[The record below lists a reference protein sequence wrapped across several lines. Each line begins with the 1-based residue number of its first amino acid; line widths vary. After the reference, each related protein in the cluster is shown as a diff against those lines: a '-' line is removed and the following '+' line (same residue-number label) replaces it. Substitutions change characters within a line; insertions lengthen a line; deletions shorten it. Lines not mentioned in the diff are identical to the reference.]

1 MNDKFW
7 DLKKAKQDKMIN
19 GALKIFA
26 RNGFRH
32 ASTDEI
38 VAEASISKGLLF
50 HYFYSKAGLYAFLTE
65 YSARF
70 AMVELNSEL
79 RRREDL
85 PFFDFQYALTKA
97 EALIMRQYP
106 YMLLFMENA
115 GSDIEADTY
124 DLTKEHLSLYRD
136 LSARAGITAGVI
148 VQKDDP
154 DSLPLKRFDKYLS
167 RRDQRAADRAD
178 SHNVFAQKRHFAVK
192 MKHDSLFPV
201 QVPHA
206 FHVVIGDFLR
216 GVKLL

>member
-136 LSARAGITAGVI
+136 RLDALLEMSA
-148 VQKDDP
+148 
-154 DSLPLKRFDKYLS
+154 S
-167 RRDQRAADRAD
+167 AADMPAEDAKRIDGLLRLVRLDRISSLLQED
-178 SHNVFAQKRHFAVK
+178 SFSPDRYVSEVTDMIRF
-192 MKHDSLFPV
+192 ME
-201 QVPHA
+201 
-206 FHVVIGDFLR
+206 
-216 GVKLL
+216 KLYNRS

>member
-115 GSDIEADTY
+115 GSDTEADTY
-124 DLTKEHLSLYRD
+124 DLTREHLSLYRD
-136 LSARAGITAGVI
+136 RL
-148 VQKDDP
+148 
-154 DSLPLKRFDKYLS
+154 DSLLEMS
-167 RRDQRAADRAD
+167 ASAADMPADDAKRVDGLLRLVRMDRASSLLRED
-178 SHNVFAQKRHFAVK
+178 SFSPDRYVSEVTDMIRF
-192 MKHDSLFPV
+192 ME
-201 QVPHA
+201 
-206 FHVVIGDFLR
+206 
-216 GVKLL
+216 KLYNRS

>member
-136 LSARAGITAGVI
+136 RLDALLEMSA
-148 VQKDDP
+148 
-154 DSLPLKRFDKYLS
+154 S
-167 RRDQRAADRAD
+167 AADMPAEDAKRIDGLLRLVRLDRTASLLKED
-178 SHNVFAQKRHFAVK
+178 SFSPDRYVSEVTDMICF
-192 MKHDSLFPV
+192 ME
-201 QVPHA
+201 
-206 FHVVIGDFLR
+206 
-216 GVKLL
+216 KLYNRS

>member
-136 LSARAGITAGVI
+136 RLDALLEMSA
-148 VQKDDP
+148 
-154 DSLPLKRFDKYLS
+154 S
-167 RRDQRAADRAD
+167 AADMPAEDAKRIDGLLRLVRLDRTASLLKED
-178 SHNVFAQKRHFAVK
+178 SFSPDRYVSEVTDMIRF
-192 MKHDSLFPV
+192 ME
-201 QVPHA
+201 
-206 FHVVIGDFLR
+206 
-216 GVKLL
+216 KLYNRS

>member
-136 LSARAGITAGVI
+136 RLDALLEMSA
-148 VQKDDP
+148 
-154 DSLPLKRFDKYLS
+154 S
-167 RRDQRAADRAD
+167 AADMPAEDAKRIDGLLRLVRLDRTASLLKED
-178 SHNVFAQKRHFAVK
+178 SFSPDRYVSEVTDMIRFMENLYNR
-192 MKHDSLFPV
+192 S
-201 QVPHA
+201 
-206 FHVVIGDFLR
+206 
-216 GVKLL
+216 

>member
-85 PFFDFQYALTKA
+85 PFFDFQYTLTRA

-136 LSARAGITAGVI
+136 RLDALLEMSA
-148 VQKDDP
+148 
-154 DSLPLKRFDKYLS
+154 S
-167 RRDQRAADRAD
+167 AADMPAEDAKRIDGLLRLVRLDRTASLLKED
-178 SHNVFAQKRHFAVK
+178 SFSPDRYVSEVTDMIRF
-192 MKHDSLFPV
+192 ME
-201 QVPHA
+201 
-206 FHVVIGDFLR
+206 
-216 GVKLL
+216 KLYNRS